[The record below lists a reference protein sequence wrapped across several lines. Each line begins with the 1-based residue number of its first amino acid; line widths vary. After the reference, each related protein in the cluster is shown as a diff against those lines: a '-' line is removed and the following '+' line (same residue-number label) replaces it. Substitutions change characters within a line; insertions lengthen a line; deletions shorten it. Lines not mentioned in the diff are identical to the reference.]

1 MRFHMK
7 LTVIIEKS
15 ESDLWGRIENVP
27 DYLPVTS
34 GKSLAELEQN
44 LRDLLHDY
52 IQNEG
57 SVYDAWRGLKVT
69 DIQFEY
75 A

>member
-1 MRFHMK
+1 MRFYMK

-15 ESDLWGRIENVP
+15 ESELWGRIENVP

-34 GKSLAELEQN
+34 GKSLAEIEQN
-44 LRDLLHDY
+44 LRDLLEDY

-57 SVYDAWRGLKVT
+57 SAYDEWKVLKVA